1 MDKATQ
7 TLLDTLKAYENGLL
21 PSISSVQATGTLD
34 QISASV
40 GSTVSKLVPGAAQ
53 VIQLANGVLGAIQS
67 GTGPY
72 STISRV
78 AKDALSGNVI
88 MTIPNIIKDLNG
100 RTFQSDNYSGAVFYR
115 YYVLGDKKCVNSNFV
130 ADGDVAYGLQW
141 FINKTGVYISG
152 QEHIIALQTSVQA
165 YMNLH
170 AANAYTTTD
179 VNRVTAAVNMM
190 KQYMPVNAIG
200 SVPAG
205 SWANAVGVYDSLLVG
220 LIVGSPA
227 YNAALMAAKQTAV
240 ATGVIPSGIFGI
252 TISPMDYLVIAA
264 VIILI
269 LLYLYL

>member
-1 MDKATQ
+1 MNAATQ

-21 PSISSVQATGTLD
+21 PSISAVKATGTLD
-34 QISASV
+34 QISASLA
-40 GSTVSKLVPGAAQ
+40 STVSKSVPGAAQ
-53 VIQLANGVLGAIQS
+53 AIQVANGVLGAIAS

-72 STISRV
+72 STLSRV
-78 AKDALSGNVI
+78 AKDALTGNVLT
-88 MTIPNIIKDLNG
+88 TIPNVIKDLSG

-115 YYVLGDKKCVNSNFV
+115 YYVLGDAKCVNSNFV
-130 ADGDVAYGLQW
+130 ADGDVVNGLQW

-152 QEHIIALQTSVQA
+152 QEHIIALQNSVQA
-165 YMNLH
+165 YINLH

-179 VNRVTAAVNMM
+179 VNRVTAAVAVM

-220 LIVGSPA
+220 LIVNSPA

-252 TISPMDYLVIAA
+252 TISPVDYLFVAA
-264 VIILI
+264 IIILI